1 MGAYTQMLH
10 PVQGQ
15 RVPVNTVDVYVA
27 ASETAQ
33 VSQSQAIQRP
43 PFLLKFVKMGEKDGK
58 STNVGSV
65 HSASFKGKSAS
76 QLPLSELRKLIGM
89 M

>member
-1 MGAYTQMLH
+1 MGAYTKMIN
-10 PVQGQ
+10 PDEGQGL
-15 RVPVNTVDVYVA
+15 PMNSVDVYVA
-27 ASETAQ
+27 ASEKVQ

-58 STNVGSV
+58 STNVGSL
-65 HSASFKGKSAS
+65 HSASFRGKSAS
-76 QLPLSELRKLIGM
+76 QLPLSELRKLIEM